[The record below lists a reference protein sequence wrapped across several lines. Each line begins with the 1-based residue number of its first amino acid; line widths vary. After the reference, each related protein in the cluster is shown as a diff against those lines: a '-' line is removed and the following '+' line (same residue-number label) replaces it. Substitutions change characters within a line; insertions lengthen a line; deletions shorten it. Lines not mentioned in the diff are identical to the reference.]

1 MQDKISDY
9 GFGFQA
15 KLVSCMMTDKTFVGQ
30 IYDLLK
36 LDYFDS
42 QSVSFLV
49 EKALKYFKEY
59 RSLPTLEVF
68 KVHIE
73 RVSDPIEK
81 KEIVSTLKAA
91 VQYADA
97 DDIEFV
103 KTTIIEFCKNQ
114 EIKNVIIESVD
125 LLQYG
130 KYDKIKSLM
139 DDALK
144 IGTNLDIGLDY
155 TEDIESRFNEESR
168 NPVPTG
174 WEPIDELMKG
184 GLAPGELGFVIG
196 GSGAGKSWILQ
207 SIGANALKAGY
218 NVAHYTLELNESYTA
233 LRYDSLITGISL
245 DKLSLHQDII
255 KERLALIEGKLII
268 KYFPTKSISLLGLS
282 SHLNKLKSLGQL
294 PDIVIVDYADLLRF
308 ENNTMAKHDMLE
320 ALYEGLRGIAGEYQ
334 VPIWTASQSNKEGAQ
349 SDVLEGT
356 SAAGAYAKMFPADFV
371 MSLSRLTKDKLSNT
385 ARMFVIK
392 NRFGFDGI
400 VLPVHMDTYKGFIQ
414 VHEAISDEGEK
425 LNKSMQ
431 TDKDYDKQ
439 LLRKKMRQFS
449 ESPETTSSNSGLF

>member
-1 MQDKISDY
+1 MFTSRIVEEEIEIKTLFERFNVPEIELATLQLPYKIN
-9 GFGFQA
+9 
-15 KLVSCMMTDKTFVGQ
+15 
-30 IYDLLK
+30 
-36 LDYFDS
+36 
-42 QSVSFLV
+42 V
-49 EKALKYFKEY
+49 ETSKGWHKIENIFRTEKHQPLRVYFKNNKSIKCSKEHRFMTKRGWIFAKDLQSDDLIQTKTSFTGIKQIKHLTKEEILYDISVNEVHEY
-59 RSLPTLEVF
+59 YS
-68 KVHIE
+68 
-73 RVSDPIEK
+73 
-81 KEIVSTLKAA
+81 
-91 VQYADA
+91 
-97 DDIEFV
+97 
-103 KTTIIEFCKNQ
+103 NG
-114 EIKNVIIESVD
+114 VISH
-125 LLQYG
+125 
-130 KYDKIKSLM
+130 
-139 DDALK
+139 
-144 IGTNLDIGLDY
+144 N
-155 TEDIESRFNEESR
+155 
-168 NPVPTG
+168 
-174 WEPIDELMKG
+174 
-184 GLAPGELGFVIG
+184 
-196 GSGAGKSWILQ
+196 SWILQ

>member
-196 GSGAGKSWILQ
+196 GSGAGKCVGGDTKIKIQ
-207 SIGANALKAGY
+207 YEEIGINL
-218 NVAHYTLELNESYTA
+218 LE
-233 LRYDSLITGISL
+233 ITGRDITIW
-245 DKLSLHQDII
+245 LSPWYEIEHEGSILKVHDIMN
-255 KERLALIEGKLII
+255 LM
-268 KYFPTKSISLLGLS
+268 T
-282 SHLNKLKSLGQL
+282 
-294 PDIVIVDYADLLRF
+294 
-308 ENNTMAKHDMLE
+308 
-320 ALYEGLRGIAGEYQ
+320 
-334 VPIWTASQSNKEGAQ
+334 
-349 SDVLEGT
+349 
-356 SAAGAYAKMFPADFV
+356 
-371 MSLSRLTKDKLSNT
+371 LTKLVKNSKLDITN
-385 ARMFVIK
+385 
-392 NRFGFDGI
+392 
-400 VLPVHMDTYKGFIQ
+400 
-414 VHEAISDEGEK
+414 
-425 LNKSMQ
+425 
-431 TDKDYDKQ
+431 
-439 LLRKKMRQFS
+439 
-449 ESPETTSSNSGLF
+449 

>member
-1 MQDKISDY
+1 MFTSRIVEEEIEIKTLFERFNVPEIELATLQLPYKIN
-9 GFGFQA
+9 
-15 KLVSCMMTDKTFVGQ
+15 
-30 IYDLLK
+30 
-36 LDYFDS
+36 
-42 QSVSFLV
+42 V
-49 EKALKYFKEY
+49 ETSKGWHKIENIFRTEKHQPLRVYFKNNKSIKCSKEHRFMTKRGWVFAKDLQSDDLIQTKTSFTGIKQIKHLTKEEILYDISVNEVHEY
-59 RSLPTLEVF
+59 YS
-68 KVHIE
+68 
-73 RVSDPIEK
+73 
-81 KEIVSTLKAA
+81 
-91 VQYADA
+91 
-97 DDIEFV
+97 
-103 KTTIIEFCKNQ
+103 NG
-114 EIKNVIIESVD
+114 VISH
-125 LLQYG
+125 
-130 KYDKIKSLM
+130 
-139 DDALK
+139 
-144 IGTNLDIGLDY
+144 N
-155 TEDIESRFNEESR
+155 
-168 NPVPTG
+168 
-174 WEPIDELMKG
+174 
-184 GLAPGELGFVIG
+184 
-196 GSGAGKSWILQ
+196 SWILQ